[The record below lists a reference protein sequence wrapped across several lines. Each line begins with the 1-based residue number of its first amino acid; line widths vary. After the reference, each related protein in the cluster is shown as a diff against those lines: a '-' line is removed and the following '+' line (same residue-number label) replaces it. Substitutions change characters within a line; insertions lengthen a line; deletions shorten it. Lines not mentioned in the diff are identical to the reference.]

1 VPLTSKRPDLCAHAD
16 EPLCIRLERQDGLK
30 GAFSANSARAALL
43 SVDHATPETLA
54 AGGVLL
60 HVPVRSS
67 HVRSVGY
74 SQQERVLEVA
84 FHSGG
89 VYRYDDVPADV
100 HTALMAAP
108 SKGGFLARFVK
119 GRYVYRRVSG

>member
-1 VPLTSKRPDLCAHAD
+1 
-16 EPLCIRLERQDGLK
+16 
-30 GAFSANSARAALL
+30 
-43 SVDHATPETLA
+43 
-54 AGGVLL
+54 
-60 HVPVRSS
+60 
-67 HVRSVGY
+67 VGY

-84 FHSGG
+84 FHDGG

-119 GRYVYRRVSG
+119 DRYVYRRVSG

>member
-1 VPLTSKRPDLCAHAD
+1 M
-16 EPLCIRLERQDGLK
+16 
-30 GAFSANSARAALL
+30 
-43 SVDHATPETLA
+43 
-54 AGGVLL
+54 L
-60 HVPVRSS
+60 HEQVRSS

-84 FHSGG
+84 FHDGG
-89 VYRYDDVPADV
+89 VYRYNDVPADV